1 MEAPTLDPGFTVG
14 FLLQL
19 LSSYKQM
26 QMLNQFSLAFLSLFS
41 YTVSGFDDFL
51 IGAILIYIY
60 LFFHDKILNLNKLVY
75 SVVLA
80 PDKLLRIRVF
90 KLSKFKLFVFFL
102 RLELLVTYL

>member
-80 PDKLLRIRVF
+80 PDKQTF
-90 KLSKFKLFVFFL
+90 KNSCF
-102 RLELLVTYL
+102 

>member
-51 IGAILIYIY
+51 IGAILIYFFITKY
-60 LFFHDKILNLNKLVY
+60 LILINWCTVSFWPQIN
-75 SVVLA
+75 
-80 PDKLLRIRVF
+80 KLLRICVF